1 MAFTYIDNQNSLD
14 ALVDHLQST
23 PRVAADI
30 EANSLYNYYQKVCLL
45 QIGSHNACFVVDPLA
60 DVDMAPLLDLLVDT
74 PLLFHAGDYDL
85 RMLRRSYSFAPQRPV
100 FDTMIA
106 AQLLGCEELGLVAV
120 VERFL
125 GVPLSKH
132 GQKSDWTRRPLTQKQ
147 LEYACDDIRYLEE
160 LAVKMEA
167 ELRQLGR
174 LEWHTESCARMV
186 AATADVDI
194 VADED
199 DDPWRIRGAGLLSA
213 RELAYLR
220 EFWQWRDVEAARA
233 DKPPFKILGNQQ
245 LINLAKWAATQ
256 PDAEIEQA
264 PDVPRRISAS
274 RMRTLKAALKKARGL
289 SRKDW
294 PERRKRR
301 DNGEDFR
308 DYRPVLEAMQ
318 KECAAVARDL
328 KIPPS
333 VLAPR
338 ATLQAIA
345 REHATTPEA
354 MRQCSAIMDWQ
365 LELLAPRLQTVL
377 DNGHHPQR

>member
-1 MAFTYIDNQNSLD
+1 MAFTYIDNQEALDSLVER
-14 ALVDHLQST
+14 LKST
-23 PRVAADI
+23 PRIPADI

-45 QIGSHNACFVVDPLA
+45 QIGSHEACYVVDPLA
-60 DVDMAPLLDLLVDT
+60 ELDMAPLLAILADT

-85 RMLRRSYSFAPQRPV
+85 RMLRRSYGFAPKRPV

-125 GVPLSKH
+125 GVQLSKH

-160 LAVKMEA
+160 LAQKMES
-167 ELRQLGR
+167 ELRELGR
-174 LEWHTESCARMV
+174 LEWHKEWCARMV
-186 AATADVDI
+186 AATADVDAE
-194 VADED
+194 ADED
-199 DDPWRIRGAGLLSA
+199 DDPWRIRGAGLLTA
-213 RELAYLR
+213 KELAYLR
-220 EFWQWRDVEAARA
+220 EFWQWRDAEAARV

-245 LINLAKWAATQ
+245 LIKLAKWGATQ
-256 PDAEIEQA
+256 PEEDIEQA
-264 PDVPRRISAS
+264 PDVPRRMSGS
-274 RMRTLKAALKKARGL
+274 RLRTLKAAYKKARNL
-289 SRKDW
+289 SRNDW

-301 DNGEDFR
+301 MNGEDFR

-318 KECAAVARDL
+318 KECAAVAADL

-354 MRQCSAIMDWQ
+354 MRQCSAIMEWQ
-365 LELLAPRLQTVL
+365 LELLAPRLRNVL
-377 DNGHHPQR
+377 ANGRYPQQ